1 MYTQIPAEQINATVS
16 HEGMR
21 LQTLLDELHKV
32 VIGQHA
38 VLEQLVIALIAN
50 GHVLLEGVPGVAK
63 TTMIKALARTLGL
76 SFNRIQFTPDLLP
89 ADVIG
94 TLIFNPQTRE
104 FETKKGPLFANIILA
119 DEINRAPAKVQSAL
133 LEAMQEHQVTIGSTT
148 FVLDEPFIVFATQN
162 PVEQEGTYRLP
173 EAQVDRFMMKI
184 HVEYPTASE
193 EKLIIQRSKPLD
205 SVLQLFDH
213 TALREVQNLVNNVY
227 VDEKIVDYIVALVCA
242 TRDPRLVAHDAAGSW
257 ISCGASPRATR
268 ALFQAARAHALIRRR
283 SFVVPDDVKAICA
296 PVLRHRITLSYDA
309 EADGMNTDR
318 IIAELLAKIPTP

>member
-1 MYTQIPAEQINATVS
+1 MYTQIPAEQINAAVS

-32 VIGQHA
+32 VIGQHV
-38 VLEQLVIALIAN
+38 VLEQIVIALIAN
-50 GHVLLEGVPGVAK
+50 GHILLEGVPGVAK
-63 TTMIKALARTLGL
+63 TTMIKTLARTLGL

-148 FVLDEPFIVFATQN
+148 FILDEPFIVFATQN

-173 EAQVDRFMMKI
+173 EAQVDRFMMKV
-184 HVEYPTASE
+184 HVEYPTATE
-193 EKLIIQRSKPLD
+193 EKLIIQRSKHLD
-205 SVLQLFDH
+205 TVTQLFDH
-213 TALREVQNLVNNVY
+213 AALRELQNLVSNVY
-227 VDEKIVDYIVALVCA
+227 VDEKIIDYIVALVCA
-242 TRDPRLVAHDAAGSW
+242 TRNPKLVGHDAAGSW

-268 ALFQAARAHALIRRR
+268 ALFQAARAHALLRRR
-283 SFVVPDDVKAICA
+283 SFVVPDDVKAVCN

-309 EADGMNTDR
+309 EADGVNTDH